1 MEFNRRAV
9 LLTKEDH
16 LYDAEDEAKLR
27 AILDGV
33 RDEFNGL
40 SEGEGIAWKASYLVY
55 WISAGQHFHEGNKR
69 TALITGAAFLKM
81 NGFTIEIEDKQL
93 LQILDKCS
101 ILIATLK
108 ELHYE
113 IQRLIKYDR

>member
-69 TALITGAAFLKM
+69 TALITGAALLKM
-81 NGFTIEIEDKQL
+81 NGFTIDIEDKQL